1 MLDFFKVVFYCRA
14 FVYTAWL
21 SVLNN
26 HKKQSNQHMSTKDK
40 IIHTSIELFN
50 LHGERAI
57 TTNHIAAHM
66 GISPGNLYYHF
77 KNKEDII
84 RHIFALYSEHLHTH
98 FKPLTPDD
106 DALENLA
113 GYLDSLFEL
122 MWRYQFFY
130 DNLGDILSRDE
141 ALKKDYIEFQA
152 ALLEQ
157 VKEVLLALRAGDIIT
172 IEDDDVTEL
181 AHMLKM
187 TVSFWTPY
195 IKARRLSGELA
206 RQDIYHGILKVL
218 LLLKAHCTEH
228 SLAQVNQLRAK
239 YLALANAEPTA
250 Q

>member
-1 MLDFFKVVFYCRA
+1 
-14 FVYTAWL
+14 
-21 SVLNN
+21 
-26 HKKQSNQHMSTKDK
+26 MSTKDK

-98 FKPLTPDD
+98 FKPLKPEDN
-106 DALENLA
+106 ALENLA

-122 MWRYQFFY
+122 MWRFQFFY

-141 ALKKDYIEFQA
+141 VLKKDYIEFQA

-157 VKEVLLALRAGDIIT
+157 VKEVLFALRSSGIIT
-172 IEDDDVTEL
+172 IDDADVTEL

-206 RQDIYHGILKVL
+206 REDIYNGILKVL
-218 LLLKAHCTEH
+218 LLLKAHCTEQH
-228 SLAQVNQLRAK
+228 LAQVNKLRAK
-239 YLALANAEPTA
+239 YLALADTE
-250 Q
+250 QSEQ

>member
-1 MLDFFKVVFYCRA
+1 
-14 FVYTAWL
+14 
-21 SVLNN
+21 
-26 HKKQSNQHMSTKDK
+26 MSTKDK

-172 IEDDDVTEL
+172 IEDADVTEL